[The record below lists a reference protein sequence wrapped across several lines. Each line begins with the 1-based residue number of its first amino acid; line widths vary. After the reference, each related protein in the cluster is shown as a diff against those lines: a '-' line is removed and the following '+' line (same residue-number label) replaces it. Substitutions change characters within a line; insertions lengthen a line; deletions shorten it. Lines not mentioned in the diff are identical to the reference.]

1 MKKNTNFNISKLE
14 LIILPIII
22 IVCALFIGIFLN
34 KNIEIKQN
42 FNLAETNVDFII
54 QTPSQEQVNSI
65 EALDNVVSITP
76 YLYTAATLCK
86 NNKIIQTEFFVVMD
100 EKDISK
106 TLFSDS
112 LMREKSTQ
120 TFHNPLYIDSIYA
133 QKNNIDLNDEI
144 TITVVDTKI
153 KYNVKAIY
161 NSDGRHPNGFV
172 FAIAKNDTKSVLDES
187 YGNQY
192 IYSGA
197 FIDSNNVVETNQ
209 YLDTYVPE
217 GDLKTRD
224 DFASDELYQAYLD
237 LRNDTNWKL
246 TTFRT
251 ADYLQEN
258 HNRYDKSIANNM
270 LLEYI
275 IIVIASLLLIGFIL
289 ARSIMYAKTEVKKDL
304 KNNYALG
311 DEKKMFCLYFI
322 KIGILTTVLTVISI
336 VCRTLILQLAI
347 FTIVNIVELLL
358 PLFFLLLSYCF
369 IIYFIKRKYTKIVK

>member
-1 MKKNTNFNISKLE
+1 MKKNTNFNISKFE

-22 IVCALFIGIFLN
+22 IACALCVGIFTN
-34 KNIEIKQN
+34 KNIEINQS
-42 FNLAETNVDFII
+42 FNLAKTNVDFII

-65 EALDNVVSITP
+65 EVLNNVVSITP
-76 YLYTAATLCK
+76 YIYTAATLHK
-86 NNKIIQTEFFVVMD
+86 NNKIFQTEFFVVMN
-100 EKDISK
+100 EKDIPN
-106 TLFSDS
+106 TLFSDF
-112 LMREKSTQ
+112 LLQEKSTK
-120 TFHNPLYIDSIYA
+120 TFNNPIYIDSIFA
-133 QKNNIDLNDEI
+133 QKNHIDLNDELTI
-144 TITVVDTKI
+144 TIVDTKT

-172 FAIAKNDTKSVLDES
+172 FAIAKNDTKAVLDES

-258 HNRYDKSIANNM
+258 HNRYDKSIANNT

-275 IIVIASLLLIGFIL
+275 IIIVASVWFIGFIL

-304 KNNYALG
+304 KNNYSLV
-311 DEKKMFCLYFI
+311 DEKRMFCLYFI
-322 KIGILTTVLTVISI
+322 KIGILSTIVNILGI
-336 VCRTLILQLAI
+336 VCKTLYFKIPIL
-347 FTIVNIVELLL
+347 TIVNIVELLL
-358 PLFFLLLSYCF
+358 PLFLLLLSYYL
-369 IIYFIKRKYTKIVK
+369 IIYFINRKYSKIVK